1 KKLWEEAEGITP
13 FEGPLTL
20 AYNADGPHADWVEAV
35 CNSLINVLGIEAK
48 PTPFPAF
55 GEMREQIRNRDLEG
69 TGRSGW
75 QADYPSAHN
84 FLGPLYGSSAAD
96 GKGSND
102 GDYKNPE
109 FDQLLADG
117 LAADSE
123 DEAIALWQEA
133 EALLMRDL
141 PVVPRWDL
149 RTICGDSPLVSAVDS
164 GGDPVPLYHQITTCS
179 ADPIATAGTG
189 IARFP
194 LSYAR
199 AAGPPRP
206 D

>member
-1 KKLWEEAEGITP
+1 
-13 FEGPLTL
+13 
-20 AYNADGPHADWVEAV
+20 

-69 TGRSGW
+69 TWRSGW
-75 QADYPSAHN
+75 QADYPSAYN

-141 PVVPRWDL
+141 PVVPLWSQN
-149 RTICGDSPLVSAVDS
+149 TIGGYSTLVSDVEYGLDTL
-164 GGDPVPLYHQITTCS
+164 PLYRQITK
-179 ADPIATAGTG
+179 
-189 IARFP
+189 
-194 LSYAR
+194 
-199 AAGPPRP
+199 
-206 D
+206 